1 MKDGYGYSLFEDK
14 ARNKYLFK
22 EKSSTEELDL
32 KVMEM
37 FEFKENY
44 DRERNI

>member
-1 MKDGYGYSLFEDK
+1 MKNGYGYSLFEDK
-14 ARNKYLFK
+14 AGNKYLFK

-44 DRERNI
+44 DKERNI